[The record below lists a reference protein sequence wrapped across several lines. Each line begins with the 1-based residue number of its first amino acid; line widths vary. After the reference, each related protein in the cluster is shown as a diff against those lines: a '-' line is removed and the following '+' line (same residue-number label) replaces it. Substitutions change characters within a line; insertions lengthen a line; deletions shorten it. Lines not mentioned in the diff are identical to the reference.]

1 MIQMR
6 TVGLLERVKAA
17 QIPRHRKIVAVKRA
31 KALRLPEDMEQE
43 MLDVVLAYSQKLVT
57 GGQIARE
64 LKLKDAT
71 GISAKLGS
79 RLMKAV
85 RLGQLEIVDRRQAS

>member
-1 MIQMR
+1 MIQMAKS
-6 TVGLLERVKAA
+6 GLLDRVKAI
-17 QIPRHRKIVAVKRA
+17 QIPRHRRVVAVKRA
-31 KALRLPEDMEQE
+31 KAKRLPQDMEEE
-43 MLDVVLAYSQKLVT
+43 MLDVVLAYAHKQVT

-85 RLGQLEIVDRRQAS
+85 RLGQLEIVDRRKAS